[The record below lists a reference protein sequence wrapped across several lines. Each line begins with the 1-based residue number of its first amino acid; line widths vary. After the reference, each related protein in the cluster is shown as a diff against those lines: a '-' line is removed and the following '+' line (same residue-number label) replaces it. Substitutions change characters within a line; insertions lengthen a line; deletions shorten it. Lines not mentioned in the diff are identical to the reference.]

1 MVALLVIHTFSLVKK
16 NKSCYTKL
24 HEEDTKVRKAL
35 LCVTLSPFVRLCV
48 ITKLH

>member
-24 HEEDTKVRKAL
+24 REEKSKTHKVISVK
-35 LCVTLSPFVRLCV
+35 LCAPQRTSVV
-48 ITKLH
+48 